1 MLAAMR
7 RPPSPRS
14 APEVRSL
21 LVFLI
26 FLAAYHDR
34 NYVEAATSSKLTMG
48 TGDQDDAIA
57 LVLASNMTAT
67 DLDVSE
73 IAVPSH
79 GANGWCILTL

>member
-73 IAVPSH
+73 IAAARH